1 MISTTAPTGQKL
13 QVWGYPGFME
23 LDLGGVTR
31 TFSDEEFLDFCAR
44 HPDARIE
51 RESDGEI
58 IIMPPAFTETGG
70 KNSSLTALVWLW
82 AREDGTGRA
91 FESSTGFTL
100 PNRALRSPD
109 ASWVSNKRWNELSDE
124 EKAGFSRISP
134 DFVVELRS
142 TSDRLSKI
150 QAKMSEYI
158 ANGSSLGWLID
169 PIEQKVYVYRPRH
182 QVEILDDPAEV
193 SGEDVMPGFILKLKD
208 IWD

>member
-1 MISTTAPTGQKL
+1 MISTTPTTGQKL
-13 QVWGYPGFME
+13 QVGSCPGGME
-23 LDLGGVTR
+23 IDLGGVTR
-31 TFSDEEFLDFCAR
+31 TFSDEDFLDFCAR

-70 KNSSLTALVWLW
+70 QNSVLSGSVWLW

-109 ASWVSNKRWNELSDE
+109 TSWVSNRRWNALSDE
-124 EKAGFSRISP
+124 DRAGFSRISP

-142 TSDRLSKI
+142 TSDRLSKLR
-150 QAKMSEYI
+150 AKMQEYI
-158 ANGSSLGWLID
+158 ENGSLLGWLID
-169 PIEQKVYVYRPRH
+169 PIDRKVYVYRPKR
-182 QVEILDDPAEV
+182 QVEILHDPIEV
-193 SGEDVMPGFILKLKD
+193 SGEDVMPGFILKLSE
-208 IWD
+208 IWG